1 VSRKKRKKIEKKSE
15 KKVDCTEK
23 SFILSLMNL
32 INLFPRAADEIA
44 ALSSAERAEMEAWF
58 SFVDSVNDETEAR
71 WAQFAADV
79 DAGAR

>member
-1 VSRKKRKKIEKKSE
+1 
-15 KKVDCTEK
+15 
-23 SFILSLMNL
+23 MNL

-44 ALSSAERAEMEAWF
+44 ALTPVERAEMDEWF

-79 DAGAR
+79 DAGVR

>member
-1 VSRKKRKKIEKKSE
+1 
-15 KKVDCTEK
+15 
-23 SFILSLMNL
+23 MNL
-32 INLFPRAADEIA
+32 INLFPRSAAEEIA
-44 ALSSAERAEMEAWF
+44 ALSPAERAEMEAWF